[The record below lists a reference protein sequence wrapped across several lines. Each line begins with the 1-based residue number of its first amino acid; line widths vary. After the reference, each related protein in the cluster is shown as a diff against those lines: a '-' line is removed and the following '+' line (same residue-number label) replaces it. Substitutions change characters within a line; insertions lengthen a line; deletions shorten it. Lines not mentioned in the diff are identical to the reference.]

1 MKSLRRIVIISCII
15 IINLMFSWASFA
27 GNNCVS
33 SHNIEPLAEE
43 VYFIEL
49 INRARANPEAE
60 AKRYNI
66 ALNEGVNSSST
77 ISNTPKQPLAFNIDL
92 YKAALAHSEDMLLQD
107 YFSHY
112 TYPNNASP
120 QDRVVAQG
128 YNYYSGENIAINMST
143 GELEINQNTA
153 AYHHE
158 ILFVDEDYPNRGHRV
173 NMFSS
178 SHSEVGVG
186 LAHGDYKDWDNSVVS
201 TTNFGRGEKSAYI
214 CGVIY
219 NDKNGNQ
226 FYDVGEGV
234 PHATLTIVET
244 GQSVDAFSAGAY
256 SLGLNSSGTFTVEAY
271 LCEYNATTTK
281 VVSIGND
288 NVKVDF
294 LLSDFP
300 NIRQPDEP
308 DDIDNP
314 DDASCKSLSISEII
328 TPKTSDDFNK
338 IPIKVSS
345 GTNTQGLPFFLNNS
359 FMNMEIKF
367 PCYTQPVDTYI
378 AIVFPDGTPYFLSK
392 DGRLTLAFDPFST
405 NTTEARNISLKITS
419 LYKGDYVIYWA
430 SVPTNGGDI
439 FSVNWG
445 GYSELGYLTHSIK

>member
-1 MKSLRRIVIISCII
+1 MESLRTKVIMFCII
-15 IINLMFSWASFA
+15 IINLMFPLVSLA

-33 SHNIEPLAEE
+33 PYDIEPLAEE

-60 AKRYNI
+60 AKLYNI

-77 ISNTPKQPLAFNIDL
+77 ISSTPKQPLAFNINL

-120 QDRVVAQG
+120 QARAIEQG

-143 GELEINQNTA
+143 GELEISQDIA

-173 NMFSS
+173 NMLTS

-186 LAHGDYKDWDNSVVS
+186 FAHGDYKDWDHAVVS
-201 TTNFGRGEKSAYI
+201 TTDFGRGEKPTYI

-219 NDKNGNQ
+219 DDKNENQ
-226 FYDVGEGV
+226 FYDVGEGI
-234 PHATLTIVET
+234 PYATLTIIET
-244 GQSVDAFSAGAY
+244 GKSVDAFSAGAY
-256 SLGLNSSGTFTVEAY
+256 SLDINSSGTFTVEAY

-281 VVSIGND
+281 VVSVGND
-288 NVKVDF
+288 NVKLDF

-300 NIRQPDEP
+300 NIEKPE
-308 DDIDNP
+308 DDN
-314 DDASCKSLSISEII
+314 ASCKSLSISEII
-328 TPKTSDDFNK
+328 IPKTSDDFNK

-345 GTNTQGLPFFLNNS
+345 GTNTQALPFFLNNS

-367 PCYTQPVDTYI
+367 PCYTKPVDTYI
-378 AIVFPDGTPYFLSK
+378 AVVFPDGTPYFISK
-392 DGRLTLAFDPFST
+392 DGKLTLEFDPFST
-405 NTTEARNISLKITS
+405 NTTEARSMSLKFTS

-445 GYSELGYLTHSIK
+445 GYSELGYWTHSIK